1 MKKFIL
7 FLALPLGLCLGTS
20 SCVKDKIDDLTKP
33 KTNSTTPPTP
43 AVPGVD
49 GALVSVR
56 VGTTTM
62 AAGIP
67 FTIDIESAVAAFY
80 DAANNNSLLPAG
92 TVKVNGFELTKADNN
107 SYTFMSDKDLDLNF
121 GSGSAWNVTGAGAV
135 PAINYTHND
144 AFPKFS
150 GTLPT
155 SITRANG
162 LTINLSSVSNADSV
176 WIFIA
181 AGDKTLTK
189 HLGSNPGS
197 VTLTAAELNTLPATE
212 TCIFEVIPWR
222 YRIQNISGKDIVL
235 IKEYAAVATLKMD

>member
-1 MKKFIL
+1 MKKFFL
-7 FLALPLGLCLGTS
+7 FMVLPLGLSLGTS
-20 SCVKDKIDDLTKP
+20 SCIKDKIDDLTKP
-33 KTNSTTPPTP
+33 QTNSTTPPTP
-43 AVPGVD
+43 SVAGGD

-56 VGTTTM
+56 VGTTTVVT
-62 AAGIP
+62 GVP
-67 FTIDIESAVAAFY
+67 FTVDVESAVAAFY
-80 DAANNNSLLPAG
+80 DASNNNSLLDGG
-92 TVKVNGFELTKADNN
+92 TVKMNGFELTKSDNN
-107 SYTFMSDKDLDLNF
+107 SYTYMSNTNLDLNF
-121 GSGSAWNVTGAGAV
+121 GSGSAWTVSGAGAV
-135 PAINYTHND
+135 PAMSYNHND

-181 AGDKTLTK
+181 AGDKTFTK
-189 HLGSNPGS
+189 HLGPNPGT

-222 YRIQNISGKDIVL
+222 YRIQNISGKDMVL
-235 IKEYAAVATLKMD
+235 IKEYAAVATFKMD